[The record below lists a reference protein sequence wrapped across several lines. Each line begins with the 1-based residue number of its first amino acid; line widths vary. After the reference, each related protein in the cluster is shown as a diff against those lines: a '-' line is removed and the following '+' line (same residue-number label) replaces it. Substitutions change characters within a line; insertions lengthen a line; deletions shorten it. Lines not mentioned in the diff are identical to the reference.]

1 MTRNIFTLCASFAML
16 ACTPPPS
23 YAPGT
28 GDGSG
33 TDGVPTSQYDPGT
46 LIFTTNLGWFA
57 VQLYSDLA
65 PITTDN
71 FMRYV
76 EAGFYDGKDGKGST
90 IFHRSVEDFMIQGGG
105 ITEDGTEKNTYD
117 PIPNESTS
125 NGLSNV
131 TGTLAMARTNNPD
144 SATSQ
149 FFINTVDNVY
159 LDAGEIY
166 EVGYSVFGEVID
178 NYQIIEEMTEIEV
191 DDNDKPAIDIVIE
204 DIYVVP

>member
-1 MTRNIFTLCASFAML
+1 MMRNILTLCLSVTFL
-16 ACTPPPS
+16 ACTPPPN
-23 YAPGT
+23 YAPGG
-28 GDGSG
+28 GDG
-33 TDGVPTSQYDPGT
+33 DGDTIPTSQYDAGT

-105 ITEDGTEKNTYD
+105 ITEDGTEKNTYA
-117 PIPNESTS
+117 PISNESTS
-125 NGLSNV
+125 NGLSNIM
-131 TGTLAMARTNNPD
+131 GTLAMARTNDPD
-144 SATSQ
+144 SATAQ

-166 EVGYSVFGEVID
+166 EVGYAVFGEVID
-178 NYQIIEEMTEIEV
+178 NYQVIEAMTEIEV
-191 DDNDKPAIDIVIE
+191 DDNDKPTSNIVIE